1 MDKMAISEIYC
12 KIEFYEFL
20 PNLLCWI
27 FPYSCNSC
35 FVILDLKIE
44 DYSSVNT
51 TEEKLINLAILC
63 LELQYVKINSEEV
76 IDKFPETKAI
86 IFTTVTD
93 QYVKT
98 YFFIK
103 KWLKNAYLFCTVK
116 CYFLLIVIK

>member
-1 MDKMAISEIYC
+1 M
-12 KIEFYEFL
+12 
-20 PNLLCWI
+20 
-27 FPYSCNSC
+27 
-35 FVILDLKIE
+35 ILDLKIE

-103 KWLKNAYLFCTVK
+103 K
-116 CYFLLIVIK
+116 